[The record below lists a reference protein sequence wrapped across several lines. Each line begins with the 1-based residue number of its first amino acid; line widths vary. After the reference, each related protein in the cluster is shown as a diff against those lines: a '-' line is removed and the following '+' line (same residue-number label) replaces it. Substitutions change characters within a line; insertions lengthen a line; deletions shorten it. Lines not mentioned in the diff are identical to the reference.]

1 MSDSELLSE
10 TESQLV
16 EESRSA
22 LTHARADG
30 SLERLIS
37 ATTEAVL
44 AANVA
49 PTPPVSSTWRKLGG
63 VGLAG
68 VLALSAAGYVA
79 TREDPPAAAA
89 SAPAPS
95 DAPQRTEATPAL
107 PTPSPA
113 HETVVAIDAL
123 PSVPPTPAP
132 AASPANVVGRE
143 RPASVSSAT
152 REAALQPTTEPAL
165 QPTTDESAASLFRR
179 ANAARHGGDD
189 TGASELYRR
198 LLDGH
203 PETREAATAR
213 VIYGRM
219 RLDGGDAREAL
230 AQFEAYLARSPN
242 GTLAEQAL
250 VGRARSLRALGRRD
264 EERAA
269 WAAVLRAFPESASK
283 SEAFERGR

>member
-1 MSDSELLSE
+1 MSDSEFLSE

-16 EESRSA
+16 GESRSA
-22 LTHARADG
+22 LAHAQADG

-49 PTPPVSSTWRKLGG
+49 PAPPVSSTWRKLGG

-68 VLALSAAGYVA
+68 VLALSAGGYVA

-89 SAPAPS
+89 RAPAPS

-113 HETVVAIDAL
+113 HETVVAVDAL

-132 AASPANVVGRE
+132 AASSANVVGRE
-143 RPASVSSAT
+143 RRAPVSSAT
-152 REAALQPTTEPAL
+152 TEAALQPTTKPAL

-189 TGASELYRR
+189 TVASELYRR

-213 VIYGRM
+213 IIYGRM

-269 WAAVLRAFPESASK
+269 WTAVLRAFPESASK
-283 SEAFERGR
+283 SEALERGR